1 VARYLLEPVVLPDF
15 GPAACL
21 ESGLPVA
28 LEDFSPESASRAVP
42 EIREALPARLAQPSE
57 TLAVFLAES
66 IQAGE
71 YALPYLVLEVGSQ
84 ITANGQA
91 FTSQRPLLLLAR
103 QGRKARS
110 LAALLLERERVF
122 LDPLQGTMDPL
133 LAAVWLVRQA
143 ANLSCGESSSL
154 GRLYQ
159 SAQSL
164 SMTTMAEIEA
174 VRGRKTDPAV
184 DQALV
189 NALQALS
196 DRRQKLQ
203 ARLEKEILD
212 ENRKMETS
220 ILRGRTESQYLNLGL
235 RLQAALSGLF

>member
-1 VARYLLEPVVLPDF
+1 LA
-15 GPAACL
+15 
-21 ESGLPVA
+21 VA
-28 LEDFSPESASRAVP
+28 LGDFSPDSASRAVP
-42 EIREALPARLAQPSE
+42 EIREDLPARIAQPSE

-66 IQAGE
+66 IQAGK
-71 YALPYLVLEVGSQ
+71 YALPYLVLEAGSQ

-110 LAALLLERERVF
+110 LAALLLERERLLHQVANSSGRLAELERERVT
-122 LDPLQGTMDPL
+122 LDPLRGTMDPL

-143 ANLSCGESSSL
+143 ANLSCGESPSS
-154 GRLYQ
+154 GRLHQ

-164 SMTTMAEIEA
+164 SMASMAEIEA
-174 VRGRKTDPAV
+174 VRGRKTDSAV

-189 NALQALS
+189 DALQALS
-196 DRRQKLQ
+196 DRRQKLLT
-203 ARLEKEILD
+203 RLEKGILD

-220 ILRGRTESQYLNLGL
+220 ILRGRTESQYHILGL
-235 RLQAALSGLF
+235 RLQAALPGLF

>member
-110 LAALLLERERVF
+110 LEALLLERERVF
-122 LDPLQGTMDPL
+122 LDPLLD
-133 LAAVWLVRQA
+133 AVWLVRQA
-143 ANLSCGESSSL
+143 ENLSCGESSSL
-154 GRLYQ
+154 GSLYQ
-159 SAQSL
+159 SAQSV

-184 DQALV
+184 DQALI

-196 DRRQKLQ
+196 DRRQKLLT
-203 ARLEKEILD
+203 RLEKRILD
-212 ENRKMETS
+212 ENRKVETS
-220 ILRGRTESQYLNLGL
+220 ILRGRTESQYHILGL
-235 RLQAALSGLF
+235 RLQAALPGMF